1 MSKKN
6 QHVTPHGQ
14 AWQVKGAG
22 NQKATTVTSTQK
34 EAISIAREIA
44 QNQKSE
50 VVIHRRDGRIKD
62 KDSYGNDPNPPRD
75 KKH

>member
-6 QHVTPHGQ
+6 QHVTPHQDG
-14 AWQVKGAG
+14 WQVMGAG
-22 NQKATTVTSTQK
+22 NQKATVVTNNQQQ
-34 EAISIAREIA
+34 AIEIARQIA

-50 VVIHRRDGRIKD
+50 VVIHRPNGQIRD
-62 KDSYGNDPNPPRD
+62 KDSYGNDPVPPKD